1 MRKGLSFKRMREIDR
16 MTIEQFAQ
24 ISAAERAAYLATPL
38 PPNQSIKD
46 IMARIGKSVAA

>member
-1 MRKGLSFKRMREIDR
+1 MRKGLPLKRAREIDR
-16 MTIEQFAQ
+16 MTLEEF
-24 ISAAERAAYLATPL
+24 SRLPVSERAAYLATPL